1 MRVTKLFVLRL
12 IGWDVGASFLDQSQS
27 ELKQKPKQNQD
38 HLWCFIENW
47 SNMFVIYGSQ
57 KFKQVRRRNFHVLN
71 LNNNWGRSS

>member
-27 ELKQKPKQNQD
+27 ELKQNQD
-38 HLWCFIENW
+38 HFWCFIENW